1 MPVPE
6 YSPRGTSRAYLQIND
21 STFEMTSLDPAEIIE
36 RHIVVLRGQ
45 RIMLD
50 RDLAHLYGVET
61 RALNQAVRRNLDRF
75 PADFMFSLTREEIMN
90 LSQLVTSSTIK
101 HAPHVFAF
109 TERGIAMLSSVL
121 KSKRAVQA
129 NIAIMRAFVK
139 VRVMISSHKDL
150 ARRLDALERRYDAEF
165 RAVFDVIRQ
174 LMTPPETKKKKIGSL
189 KDKEGQ

>member
-1 MPVPE
+1 M
-6 YSPRGTSRAYLQIND
+6 S
-21 STFEMTSLDPAEIIE
+21 SLGPAEIIE

-50 RDLAHLYGVET
+50 RDLAHLFGVET
-61 RALNQAVRRNLDRF
+61 KALNQAVRRNIDRF
-75 PADFMFSLTREEIMN
+75 PSDFMFSLTRAEIMN
-90 LSQLVTSSTIK
+90 LSELLASPTIK

-109 TERGIAMLSSVL
+109 TEQGIAMLSSVL

-150 ARRLDALERRYDAEF
+150 DRRLDALERRYDPQF

-174 LMTPPETKKKKIGSL
+174 LMTPPETKKKKIGFL
-189 KDKEGQ
+189 KDKEGK